1 MTEFYVC
8 LSHRSMLHSLRAKR
22 TARKTRDSYLPSFVV
37 ASPEGLWV
45 YSLRREKEEL
55 EMHISLDELDARD
68 DGIRSKLLELRTI

>member
-1 MTEFYVC
+1 
-8 LSHRSMLHSLRAKR
+8 MLHSLRAMR

-45 YSLRREKEEL
+45 YSLRKDAP

-68 DGIRSKLLELRTI
+68 EGIRTKLLELRTI

>member
-1 MTEFYVC
+1 
-8 LSHRSMLHSLRAKR
+8 MLHSLRTKR
-22 TARKTRDSYLPSFVV
+22 TARKAQHSYLPSFVV